1 MNSLQFLSHIIEA
14 YGLYGVF
21 FLVIIEGDITL
32 LLAGVLAHSNFFGDY
47 SFPRLLF
54 WGTFGGVAAD
64 NLAYA
69 AGRGFAQSVKNARFY
84 RRAQPRVERLTE
96 RFGPLSIFLTK
107 YIWGL
112 RWATCIFSGATQ
124 MPYLRFLLL
133 STASCFVW
141 VFVLSGFGYFFSTAV
156 SGLIV
161 DFRRVSK
168 ILLVVAIV
176 VVAVVYLQKRLRLT
190 KKVEAVMPERLQE
203 FEQVAIEGLK
213 EIKAEF
219 KETIHLKGAERG
231 SKSDS
236 SDTESSS
243 NK

>member
-32 LLAGVLAHSNFFGDY
+32 LLAGVLAHSGFFGEY
-47 SFPRLLF
+47 SFLRLLI
-54 WGTFGGVAAD
+54 WGTLSGVFAD

-69 AGRGFAQSVKNARFY
+69 GGRGFAQTVKNARFY
-84 RRAQPRVERLTE
+84 RRAHPRVERLTN
-96 RFGPLSIFLTK
+96 RFGTLAIFLTK

-112 RWATCIFSGATQ
+112 RWATCIFYGASQ
-124 MPYLRFLLL
+124 MAYLRFLLL

-141 VFVLSGFGYFFSTAV
+141 VFLLSGCGYFFSTAV
-156 SGLIV
+156 GGLIV
-161 DFRRVSK
+161 DFRRFSK
-168 ILLVVAIV
+168 ILLVIAIV
-176 VVAVVYLQKRLRLT
+176 VVAVVYLQKRLRLS

-203 FEQVAIEGLK
+203 FEHVAIEGLK
-213 EIKAEF
+213 EIKQEF
-219 KETIHLKGAERG
+219 KETIHLKAAERTA
-231 SKSDS
+231 KSDS
-236 SDTESSS
+236 PESPS

>member
-32 LLAGVLAHSNFFGDY
+32 LLAGVLAHSGFFGEY
-47 SFPRLLF
+47 SFAQVLI
-54 WGTFGGVAAD
+54 WGTLGGVFSD

-69 AGRGFAQSVKNARFY
+69 GGRGFAQTVKNARFY
-84 RRAQPRVERLTE
+84 RRAHPRVERLTN
-96 RFGPLSIFLTK
+96 RFGTLAIFLTK

-112 RWATCIFSGATQ
+112 RWATCIFYGASQ
-124 MPYLRFLLL
+124 MAYLRFLLL

-141 VFVLSGFGYFFSTAV
+141 VFLLSGFGYFFSTAV
-156 SGLIV
+156 GSLIV
-161 DFRRVSK
+161 DFRRFSK
-168 ILLVVAIV
+168 ILLVVVIV
-176 VVAVVYLQKRLRLT
+176 VVAVVYLQKRLRLS

-203 FEQVAIEGLK
+203 FEHVAIEGLK
-213 EIKAEF
+213 EIKQEF
-219 KETIHLKGAERG
+219 KETIHLKAGERTT
-231 SKSDS
+231 KSDS
-236 SDTESSS
+236 PESTS